1 MQAPKHLRILA
12 QPDDIT
18 CGPTSLHAVYT
29 YYGNVLDL
37 TEVIASVKSLEGG
50 GTLAVMLGIDA
61 LQRGF
66 EATIYSYNLKMFD
79 PDWKQLSNP
88 ALIEKLEQQLQFK
101 QGKKFTQATRAYQ
114 SFLKLGGKI
123 LFEDLQPDL
132 LKRYLSKGT
141 PILTGL
147 SATYLY
153 DSTREYT
160 NRKNQ
165 SVFDDLRGEP
175 MGHFV
180 VLSGMQDDTVFVAD
194 PYKENP
200 LAGQS
205 YYDVPLNRL
214 LNAILL
220 GIVTYDANMLIVQP
234 QHL

>member
-1 MQAPKHLRILA
+1 M
-12 QPDDIT
+12 
-18 CGPTSLHAVYT
+18 
-29 YYGNVLDL
+29 
-37 TEVIASVKSLEGG
+37 
-50 GTLAVMLGIDA
+50 
-61 LQRGF
+61 
-66 EATIYSYNLKMFD
+66 
-79 PDWKQLSNP
+79 
-88 ALIEKLEQQLQFK
+88 
-101 QGKKFTQATRAYQ
+101 
-114 SFLKLGGKI
+114 
-123 LFEDLQPDL
+123 

-147 SATYLY
+147 SVIYLY
-153 DSTREYT
+153 DSTRKYT